1 MMKVADY
8 IRRLASADENER
20 INVVESINI
29 QNYAMNMLSETDMW
43 ILRTAAENVEYL
55 NHKLKEAE
63 TSTLGKDLEAPEEEL
78 LTLDD
83 TNTELSLDDTAET
96 DTSELSLDDTTE
108 TEETELSLDDT
119 AETDTSELSLDDTT
133 ETEETELSLDDTA
146 ETDTSELSLDD
157 TAETDTSEL
166 SLDDTSSNPK
176 EEKEEKKIETSIEGV
191 GILPLLAEIQEK
203 LANGK
208 PSEIELAALKAM
220 KKLF

>member
-83 TNTELSLDDTAET
+83 TNTASIDNA
-96 DTSELSLDDTTE
+96 STE

-119 AETDTSELSLDDTT
+119 AETDTSELSLDDT
-133 ETEETELSLDDTA
+133 TEETELSLDDTA

-166 SLDDTSSNPK
+166 SLDDTTETEETELSLGDTSSNPK

>member
-83 TNTELSLDDTAET
+83 TNTASIDNASTETEETELSLDDTAET
-96 DTSELSLDDTTE
+96 DTSELSLDDT

-133 ETEETELSLDDTA
+133 ETEETELSLG
-146 ETDTSELSLDD
+146 
-157 TAETDTSEL
+157 
-166 SLDDTSSNPK
+166 DTSSEPK
-176 EEKEEKKIETSIEGV
+176 EEKDEKKIETSIEGV

>member
-78 LTLDD
+78 L
-83 TNTELSLDDTAET
+83 SLDDT
-96 DTSELSLDDTTE
+96 DTVSNDNAS
-108 TEETELSLDDT
+108 
-119 AETDTSELSLDDTT
+119 T

-166 SLDDTSSNPK
+166 SLDDTTGTEETELSLGDTSSEPK
-176 EEKEEKKIETSIEGV
+176 EEKDEKKIETSIEGV

>member
-83 TNTELSLDDTAET
+83 TNTASIDNA
-96 DTSELSLDDTTE
+96 STE

-133 ETEETELSLDDTA
+133 EETELSLDDTTEETELSLDDTA

-157 TAETDTSEL
+157 TAETEETEL
-166 SLDDTSSNPK
+166 SFGDTSSEPK
-176 EEKEEKKIETSIEGV
+176 EEKDEKKIETSIEGV

>member
-83 TNTELSLDDTAET
+83 NASTETEETELSLDDTELSLDDTTET

-119 AETDTSELSLDDTT
+119 
-133 ETEETELSLDDTA
+133 
-146 ETDTSELSLDD
+146 
-157 TAETDTSEL
+157 
-166 SLDDTSSNPK
+166 SSNPK
-176 EEKEEKKIETSIEGV
+176 VEKDEKKIETSIEGV

-203 LANGK
+203 IANGK

>member
-8 IRRLASADENER
+8 IRRLASADESER

-133 ETEETELSLDDTA
+133 ETEETELSLDDT
-146 ETDTSELSLDD
+146 
-157 TAETDTSEL
+157 
-166 SLDDTSSNPK
+166 SSNPK

>member
-83 TNTELSLDDTAET
+83 TNTVSNDNA
-96 DTSELSLDDTTE
+96 STE

-119 AETDTSELSLDDTT
+119 SSE
-133 ETEETELSLDDTA
+133 
-146 ETDTSELSLDD
+146 
-157 TAETDTSEL
+157 
-166 SLDDTSSNPK
+166 PK
-176 EEKEEKKIETSIEGV
+176 DEKDEKKIETSIEGV

>member
-83 TNTELSLDDTAET
+83 TSTVSNDNAS
-96 DTSELSLDDTTE
+96 TE
-108 TEETELSLDDT
+108 TEET
-119 AETDTSELSLDDTT
+119 ELSLDDTT

-166 SLDDTSSNPK
+166 SLDDTTETEETELSLDDTSSNPK
-176 EEKEEKKIETSIEGV
+176 EEKDEKKIETSIEGV

>member
-83 TNTELSLDDTAET
+83 NASTETEETELSLDDTELSLDDTTET

-119 AETDTSELSLDDTT
+119 TETDTSELSLDDTT
-133 ETEETELSLDDTA
+133 ETEETELSLDDT
-146 ETDTSELSLDD
+146 
-157 TAETDTSEL
+157 
-166 SLDDTSSNPK
+166 SSNPK
-176 EEKEEKKIETSIEGV
+176 VEKDEKKIETSIEGV

-203 LANGK
+203 IANGK

>member
-83 TNTELSLDDTAET
+83 TNTASIDNA
-96 DTSELSLDDTTE
+96 STE

-119 AETDTSELSLDDTT
+119 AET
-133 ETEETELSLDDTA
+133 EETELSFG
-146 ETDTSELSLDD
+146 
-157 TAETDTSEL
+157 
-166 SLDDTSSNPK
+166 DTSSEPK
-176 EEKEEKKIETSIEGV
+176 EEKDEKKIETSIEGV

>member
-83 TNTELSLDDTAET
+83 TSTVSNDNAS
-96 DTSELSLDDTTE
+96 TE

-133 ETEETELSLDDTA
+133 ET
-146 ETDTSELSLDD
+146 DTSELSLDD
-157 TAETDTSEL
+157 TTETEETEL

-176 EEKEEKKIETSIEGV
+176 EEKDEKKIETSIEGV

>member
-119 AETDTSELSLDDTT
+119 
-133 ETEETELSLDDTA
+133 
-146 ETDTSELSLDD
+146 
-157 TAETDTSEL
+157 
-166 SLDDTSSNPK
+166 SSNPK

>member
-83 TNTELSLDDTAET
+83 TNT
-96 DTSELSLDDTTE
+96 TSIDNASTE

-133 ETEETELSLDDTA
+133 EETELSLDDTAETEETELSLDDTA

-157 TAETDTSEL
+157 TTGTEETEL
-166 SLDDTSSNPK
+166 SLGDTSSEPK
-176 EEKEEKKIETSIEGV
+176 EEKDEKKIETSIEGV

>member
-83 TNTELSLDDTAET
+83 NDTDIVSNDNASTETGETELSLDDTELSLDDTTET

-119 AETDTSELSLDDTT
+119 TETDTSELSLDDTT
-133 ETEETELSLDDTA
+133 ETEETELSLDDT
-146 ETDTSELSLDD
+146 
-157 TAETDTSEL
+157 
-166 SLDDTSSNPK
+166 SSNPK
-176 EEKEEKKIETSIEGV
+176 VEKDEKKIETSIEGV

-203 LANGK
+203 IANGK

>member
-83 TNTELSLDDTAET
+83 TSTVSNDNAS
-96 DTSELSLDDTTE
+96 
-108 TEETELSLDDT
+108 
-119 AETDTSELSLDDTT
+119 T

-166 SLDDTSSNPK
+166 SLDDTAETEETELSLDDTSSNPK
-176 EEKEEKKIETSIEGV
+176 EEKDEKKIETSIEGV

>member
-83 TNTELSLDDTAET
+83 TNTASIDNA
-96 DTSELSLDDTTE
+96 STE

-133 ETEETELSLDDTA
+133 EETELSLDDTA

-157 TAETDTSEL
+157 TAETEETEL
-166 SLDDTSSNPK
+166 SLGDTSSEPK
-176 EEKEEKKIETSIEGV
+176 EEKDEKKIET
-191 GILPLLAEIQEK
+191 
-203 LANGK
+203 
-208 PSEIELAALKAM
+208 LAAQ
-220 KKLF
+220 

>member
-83 TNTELSLDDTAET
+83 NASTETEETELSLDDTELSLDDTELSLDDTTET

-119 AETDTSELSLDDTT
+119 
-133 ETEETELSLDDTA
+133 
-146 ETDTSELSLDD
+146 
-157 TAETDTSEL
+157 
-166 SLDDTSSNPK
+166 SSNPK
-176 EEKEEKKIETSIEGV
+176 VEKDEKKIETSIEGV

-203 LANGK
+203 IANGK

>member
-78 LTLDD
+78 L
-83 TNTELSLDDTAET
+83 SLDDTDTVSNDNAST
-96 DTSELSLDDTTE
+96 D

-119 AETDTSELSLDDTT
+119 AETDTSELSLDDTA
-133 ETEETELSLDDTA
+133 ETELTLNDTA

-166 SLDDTSSNPK
+166 SLDDTTGTEETELSLGDTSSEPK
-176 EEKEEKKIETSIEGV
+176 EEKDEKKIETSIEGV

>member
-83 TNTELSLDDTAET
+83 NAS
-96 DTSELSLDDTTE
+96 TE
-108 TEETELSLDDT
+108 TEETELSLG
-119 AETDTSELSLDDTT
+119 
-133 ETEETELSLDDTA
+133 
-146 ETDTSELSLDD
+146 
-157 TAETDTSEL
+157 
-166 SLDDTSSNPK
+166 DTSSEPK
-176 EEKEEKKIETSIEGV
+176 EEKDEKKIETSIEGV

-203 LANGK
+203 IANGK

>member
-83 TNTELSLDDTAET
+83 TSTVSNDNASTETEETELSLDDTAET
-96 DTSELSLDDTTE
+96 EETELSLDDTTE

-119 AETDTSELSLDDTT
+119 
-133 ETEETELSLDDTA
+133 
-146 ETDTSELSLDD
+146 
-157 TAETDTSEL
+157 
-166 SLDDTSSNPK
+166 SSNPK
-176 EEKEEKKIETSIEGV
+176 EEKDEKKIETSIEGV

>member
-78 LTLDD
+78 LTLDGTSTVSND
-83 TNTELSLDDTAET
+83 NASTETEETELSLDDT
-96 DTSELSLDDTTE
+96 ELSLDDTTE

-119 AETDTSELSLDDTT
+119 AET
-133 ETEETELSLDDTA
+133 EET
-146 ETDTSELSLDD
+146 ELSLDD

>member
-83 TNTELSLDDTAET
+83 TNT
-96 DTSELSLDDTTE
+96 TSIDNASTE

-119 AETDTSELSLDDTT
+119 A

-166 SLDDTSSNPK
+166 SLDDTTETEETELSFGDTSSEPK
-176 EEKEEKKIETSIEGV
+176 EEKDEKKIETSIEGV

>member
-83 TNTELSLDDTAET
+83 NDTDIVSNDNA
-96 DTSELSLDDTTE
+96 STE

-119 AETDTSELSLDDTT
+119 
-133 ETEETELSLDDTA
+133 
-146 ETDTSELSLDD
+146 
-157 TAETDTSEL
+157 
-166 SLDDTSSNPK
+166 SSNPK
-176 EEKEEKKIETSIEGV
+176 VEKDEKKIETSIEGV

>member
-83 TNTELSLDDTAET
+83 TNTTSIDNASTETEETELSLDDTAETELSLDDTAETELSLDDTAETNTSELSLDDTAET

-119 AETDTSELSLDDTT
+119 SSE
-133 ETEETELSLDDTA
+133 
-146 ETDTSELSLDD
+146 
-157 TAETDTSEL
+157 
-166 SLDDTSSNPK
+166 PK
-176 EEKEEKKIETSIEGV
+176 VEKDEKKIETSIEGV

>member
-96 DTSELSLDDTTE
+96 DTSELSLDDT
-108 TEETELSLDDT
+108 
-119 AETDTSELSLDDTT
+119 
-133 ETEETELSLDDTA
+133 
-146 ETDTSELSLDD
+146 
-157 TAETDTSEL
+157 
-166 SLDDTSSNPK
+166 SSNPK

>member
-1 MMKVADY
+1 
-8 IRRLASADENER
+8 
-20 INVVESINI
+20 
-29 QNYAMNMLSETDMW
+29 MNMLSETDMW

-83 TNTELSLDDTAET
+83 TNTASIDNA
-96 DTSELSLDDTTE
+96 STE

-133 ETEETELSLDDTA
+133 EETELSLDDTA

-157 TAETDTSEL
+157 TSSE
-166 SLDDTSSNPK
+166 PK
-176 EEKEEKKIETSIEGV
+176 EEKDEKKIETSIEGV

>member
-83 TNTELSLDDTAET
+83 TNTASIDNA
-96 DTSELSLDDTTE
+96 STE

-133 ETEETELSLDDTA
+133 EETELSLDDTA

-157 TAETDTSEL
+157 TAETEETEL
-166 SLDDTSSNPK
+166 SLGDTSSEPK
-176 EEKEEKKIETSIEGV
+176 EEKDEKKIETSIEGV

>member
-119 AETDTSELSLDDTT
+119 AETDTSELSLDDT
-133 ETEETELSLDDTA
+133 A
-146 ETDTSELSLDD
+146 ETDTSELSLG
-157 TAETDTSEL
+157 
-166 SLDDTSSNPK
+166 DTSSEPK
-176 EEKEEKKIETSIEGV
+176 EEKDEKKIETSIEGV

>member
-83 TNTELSLDDTAET
+83 NAS
-96 DTSELSLDDTTE
+96 TE

-119 AETDTSELSLDDTT
+119 
-133 ETEETELSLDDTA
+133 
-146 ETDTSELSLDD
+146 
-157 TAETDTSEL
+157 
-166 SLDDTSSNPK
+166 SSNPK
-176 EEKEEKKIETSIEGV
+176 VEKDEKKIETSIEGV

-203 LANGK
+203 IANGK

>member
-83 TNTELSLDDTAET
+83 TSTVSNDNASTETEETELSLDDTAET

-133 ETEETELSLDDTA
+133 ETEETELSLDDTS
-146 ETDTSELSLDD
+146 SE
-157 TAETDTSEL
+157 
-166 SLDDTSSNPK
+166 PK
-176 EEKEEKKIETSIEGV
+176 VEKDEKKIETSIEGV

>member
-83 TNTELSLDDTAET
+83 TNTTSIDNASTETEETELSLDDTA
-96 DTSELSLDDTTE
+96 E

-119 AETDTSELSLDDTT
+119 AETDTSELY
-133 ETEETELSLDDTA
+133 LDDTA
-146 ETDTSELSLDD
+146 ETDTSELSLDN
-157 TAETDTSEL
+157 TTGTEETEL
-166 SLDDTSSNPK
+166 SLDDTSSEPK
-176 EEKEEKKIETSIEGV
+176 EEKDEKKIETSIEGV

-203 LANGK
+203 R
-208 PSEIELAALKAM
+208 SEEHTSELQ
-220 KKLF
+220 

>member
-83 TNTELSLDDTAET
+83 TNTASIDNA
-96 DTSELSLDDTTE
+96 S
-108 TEETELSLDDT
+108 
-119 AETDTSELSLDDTT
+119 T

-166 SLDDTSSNPK
+166 SLDDTTETEETELSLGDTSSEPK
-176 EEKEEKKIETSIEGV
+176 EEKDEKKIETSIEGV

>member
-83 TNTELSLDDTAET
+83 TNTASIDNA
-96 DTSELSLDDTTE
+96 STE

-119 AETDTSELSLDDTT
+119 AETDTSELSLDDT
-133 ETEETELSLDDTA
+133 TEETELSLDDTA

-166 SLDDTSSNPK
+166 SLDDTTETEETELSLGDTSSEPK
-176 EEKEEKKIETSIEGV
+176 EEKDEKKIETSIEGV

>member
-1 MMKVADY
+1 MKVADY

-83 TNTELSLDDTAET
+83 TNTASIDNA
-96 DTSELSLDDTTE
+96 STE

-133 ETEETELSLDDTA
+133 EETELSLDDTA

-157 TAETDTSEL
+157 TAETEETEL
-166 SLDDTSSNPK
+166 SLGDTSSEPK
-176 EEKEEKKIETSIEGV
+176 EEKDEKKIETSIEGV

>member
-78 LTLDD
+78 L
-83 TNTELSLDDTAET
+83 SLDDT
-96 DTSELSLDDTTE
+96 DTVSNDNASTE

-133 ETEETELSLDDTA
+133 EETELSLDDTS
-146 ETDTSELSLDD
+146 SE
-157 TAETDTSEL
+157 
-166 SLDDTSSNPK
+166 PK
-176 EEKEEKKIETSIEGV
+176 EEKDEKKIETSIEGV

-203 LANGK
+203 R
-208 PSEIELAALKAM
+208 SEEHTSELQ
-220 KKLF
+220 

>member
-83 TNTELSLDDTAET
+83 TNTVSNDNA
-96 DTSELSLDDTTE
+96 STE

-119 AETDTSELSLDDTT
+119 ELSLDDTT
-133 ETEETELSLDDTA
+133 
-146 ETDTSELSLDD
+146 
-157 TAETDTSEL
+157 ETDTSEL

-176 EEKEEKKIETSIEGV
+176 VEKDEKKIETSIEGV

>member
-83 TNTELSLDDTAET
+83 TNTASIDNA
-96 DTSELSLDDTTE
+96 S
-108 TEETELSLDDT
+108 
-119 AETDTSELSLDDTT
+119 T

-157 TAETDTSEL
+157 TAETEETELSLDDTTEETELSLDDTAETDTSEL
-166 SLDDTSSNPK
+166 SLDDTSSEPK
-176 EEKEEKKIETSIEGV
+176 EEKDEKKIETSIEGV

>member
-83 TNTELSLDDTAET
+83 TNTASIDNA
-96 DTSELSLDDTTE
+96 STE

-119 AETDTSELSLDDTT
+119 AETDTSELSLDDT
-133 ETEETELSLDDTA
+133 TEETELSLDDTA

-157 TAETDTSEL
+157 TAETDTSELSLDDTTETEETEL